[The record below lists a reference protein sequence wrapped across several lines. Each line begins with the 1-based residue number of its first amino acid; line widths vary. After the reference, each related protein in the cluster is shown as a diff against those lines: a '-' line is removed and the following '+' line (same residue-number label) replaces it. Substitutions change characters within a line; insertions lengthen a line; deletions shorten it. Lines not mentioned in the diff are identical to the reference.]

1 MRKVFGRRG
10 VAAGTKS
17 GILLAIYVPHPLQ
30 QKLWHPFMRCRFW
43 FTCRMIR
50 DFFVLR
56 DFLRRKK
63 WIYRKLKMAFV

>member
-17 GILLAIYVPHPLQ
+17 GKLLAIYVPHPLQ
-30 QKLWHPFMRCRFW
+30 QKLWHPFYEVQAAFA
-43 FTCRMIR
+43 CRMIR

-56 DFLRRKK
+56 DIYRRKNGFK
-63 WIYRKLKMAFV
+63 EN